1 MAAPARRGGKPRR
14 VVRPGLTARAAPPAM
29 RAEQGRTRRMPEIR
43 VKSEISGS
51 VWKILKQPGEAVEEE
66 EPVILLESM
75 KMEIPVMAP
84 RAGKVAEIRVEEGEM
99 VAEGDVV
106 AVIVA

>member
-1 MAAPARRGGKPRR
+1 MAE
-14 VVRPGLTARAAPPAM
+14 V
-29 RAEQGRTRRMPEIR
+29 R
-43 VKSEISGS
+43 VKSEIAGS

-84 RAGKVAEIRVEEGEM
+84 RGGKVAEIRVAEGEM

-106 AVIVA
+106 VVIAY